1 MPDAFGLAAIVT
13 KFALYL
19 GVMTAAG
26 TVIATLIFRLDRTR
40 GLAAAFAVL
49 GLGATILAF
58 SLRGANLTGDVSG
71 MTDPEMLGL
80 LWTTPVGT
88 ALLLRLVG
96 LGLLVAGL
104 FMGRV
109 GIWVSV
115 VGGVLAIWSFDQV
128 GHVSGRET
136 TLLDISLTV
145 HLLAVA
151 LWIGVLTPLKRLASS
166 TATYATA
173 ADLGHRFGVVAS
185 VTVPVLIIMG
195 GYMSYQLVGSFP
207 ALIGTGYGQALITK
221 VLLVG
226 LLLGLAAANKLRFIP
241 ALRAGDPA
249 AISGELRKIGRLA
262 GIDKDALE
270 ACLNDSAKAEVL
282 VAWYQKNVT
291 ADDVSGTPSFIL
303 NGTPVKNQAYAEFA
317 KLIDAELA
325 K

>member
-1 MPDAFGLAAIVT
+1 MMPDLFGLAAIGT

-26 TVIATLIFRLDRTR
+26 TVMATLIFRLDRTR

-49 GLGATILAF
+49 GLAAAILAF

-96 LGLLVAGL
+96 LGLLIAGL
-104 FMGRV
+104 FMGSV
-109 GIWVSV
+109 GTWVSV
-115 VGGVLAIWSFDQV
+115 LGGVIAIWSFDHV
-128 GHVSGRET
+128 GHVSSRDT
-136 TLLDISLTV
+136 TLLDIALML

-166 TATYATA
+166 SNTYASA
-173 ADLGHRFGVVAS
+173 ADVGHRFGVVAT
-185 VTVPVLIIMG
+185 VTVPVLIILG
-195 GYMSYQLVGSFP
+195 GYMGYELVGSFS
-207 ALIGTGYGQALITK
+207 ALISKGYGQALIIK

-241 ALRAGDPA
+241 ELRAGDTA
-249 AISGELRKIGRLA
+249 AANHLSKIISIEWLVILA
-262 GIDKDALE
+262 
-270 ACLNDSAKAEVL
+270 VL
-282 VAWYQKNVT
+282 GTT
-291 ADDVSGTPSFIL
+291 AVLTTNLTLP
-303 NGTPVKNQAYAEFA
+303 T
-317 KLIDAELA
+317 
-325 K
+325 

>member
-26 TVIATLIFRLDRTR
+26 TVMATLMFRLDRTR

-49 GLGATILAF
+49 GLAATILAF
-58 SLRGANLTGDVSG
+58 SLRGANLTGDLSG

-96 LGLLVAGL
+96 LGLLIAGL

-109 GIWVSV
+109 GAWVAV
-115 VGGVLAIWSFDQV
+115 LGGIIAIWSFDHV
-128 GHVSGRET
+128 GHISSRGT
-136 TLLDISLTV
+136 TLLDIALTL

-151 LWIGVLTPLKRLASS
+151 LWIGILTPLKRLATS
-166 TATYATA
+166 TVTFASA
-173 ADLGHRFGVVAS
+173 ADVGHRFGVVAA
-185 VTVPVLIIMG
+185 VAVPALIIVG
-195 GYMSYQLVGSFP
+195 GYMGYQLVGSLP
-207 ALIGTGYGQALITK
+207 ALLGTGYGQALIIK

-249 AISGELRKIGRLA
+249 AASHLSKSISVEWLVILA
-262 GIDKDALE
+262 
-270 ACLNDSAKAEVL
+270 VL
-282 VAWYQKNVT
+282 GTT
-291 ADDVSGTPSFIL
+291 AVLTTTLTLP
-303 NGTPVKNQAYAEFA
+303 T
-317 KLIDAELA
+317 
-325 K
+325 